1 MANKKTKR
9 DLFLEVREVVAGN
22 EELVAFID
30 HELELLNKKASTK
43 STKVNDEQVALMEKI
58 VNALNEIGRSV
69 TISELQKE
77 NAEMAEYSNQKLS
90 AMLKK
95 LVDNKQVTKIV
106 DKKKSYF
113 MVAETPEVE
122 GVSTSGSFPDI
133 SSSNLDSATK
143 KKKKIKYFSKN
154 Y

>member
-1 MANKKTKR
+1 MTNKKTKR

-22 EELVAFID
+22 EELVAFVD
-30 HELELLNKKASTK
+30 HELELLDKKASTK
-43 STKVNDEQVALMEKI
+43 STKVNDEQVSLMEKI
-58 VNALNEIGRSV
+58 VNVLNEIGRSV

-95 LVDNKQVTKIV
+95 LVDNKQVTKMV

-113 MVAETPEVE
+113 
-122 GVSTSGSFPDI
+122 
-133 SSSNLDSATK
+133 
-143 KKKKIKYFSKN
+143 KIAD
-154 Y
+154 

>member
-30 HELELLNKKASTK
+30 HELELLNKKTSTK
-43 STKVNDEQVALMEKI
+43 STKVNEEQVALMEKI
-58 VNALNEIGRSV
+58 VNALNEIDRSV

-95 LVDNKQVTKIV
+95 LVDNKQVTKMV

-113 MVAETPEVE
+113 TTAETPEVE
-122 GVSTSGSFPDI
+122 GE
-133 SSSNLDSATK
+133 
-143 KKKKIKYFSKN
+143 
-154 Y
+154 

>member
-1 MANKKTKR
+1 MANKKTKK

-43 STKVNDEQVALMEKI
+43 STKVNDEQVTLMEKI

-113 MVAETPEVE
+113 TTAETLEVE
-122 GVSTSGSFPDI
+122 GE
-133 SSSNLDSATK
+133 
-143 KKKKIKYFSKN
+143 
-154 Y
+154 

>member
-9 DLFLEVREVVAGN
+9 EFFGEIREIVKDN
-22 EELVAFID
+22 TELVAFID
-30 HELELLNKKASTK
+30 HELELLDKKTSAK
-43 STKVNDEQVALMEKI
+43 STKVNTEQIELMKKI
-58 VNALNEIGRSV
+58 VDALNEIGRSV

-95 LVDNKQVTKIV
+95 LVDNKQVTKMI

-122 GVSTSGSFPDI
+122 GE
-133 SSSNLDSATK
+133 
-143 KKKKIKYFSKN
+143 
-154 Y
+154 

>member
-1 MANKKTKR
+1 MANKKTKK

-22 EELVAFID
+22 EELVAFVD

-43 STKVNDEQVALMEKI
+43 STKVNEEQVALMGKI

-95 LVDNKQVTKIV
+95 LVDSKQVTKMV

-122 GVSTSGSFPDI
+122 GE
-133 SSSNLDSATK
+133 
-143 KKKKIKYFSKN
+143 
-154 Y
+154 

>member
-1 MANKKTKR
+1 MTNKKTKK

-95 LVDNKQVTKIV
+95 LVDNKQVTKMV

-122 GVSTSGSFPDI
+122 GE
-133 SSSNLDSATK
+133 
-143 KKKKIKYFSKN
+143 
-154 Y
+154 

>member
-1 MANKKTKR
+1 MTNKKTKK
-9 DLFLEVREVVAGN
+9 DLFFEVREVVAGS

-95 LVDNKQVTKIV
+95 LVDNKQVTKMV

-122 GVSTSGSFPDI
+122 GE
-133 SSSNLDSATK
+133 
-143 KKKKIKYFSKN
+143 
-154 Y
+154 

>member
-1 MANKKTKR
+1 MANKKTKK

-22 EELVAFID
+22 EELVAFVD

-43 STKVNDEQVALMEKI
+43 STKVNEEQVALMEKI

-122 GVSTSGSFPDI
+122 GE
-133 SSSNLDSATK
+133 
-143 KKKKIKYFSKN
+143 
-154 Y
+154 

>member
-1 MANKKTKR
+1 MVNKKTKR

-22 EELVAFID
+22 EELVAFVD
-30 HELELLNKKASTK
+30 HELELLDKKTSTK
-43 STKVNDEQVALMEKI
+43 STKVNEEQVALMEKI

-95 LVDNKQVTKIV
+95 LVDNRQVTKIV

-122 GVSTSGSFPDI
+122 G
-133 SSSNLDSATK
+133 
-143 KKKKIKYFSKN
+143 
-154 Y
+154 

>member
-9 DLFLEVREVVAGN
+9 EFFGEIKEIVKGN
-22 EELVAFID
+22 AELVAFID
-30 HELELLNKKASTK
+30 HELELLDKKTSAK
-43 STKVNDEQVALMEKI
+43 STKVNTEQVELMGKI
-58 VNALNEIGRSV
+58 VNALNKIGRSV

-122 GVSTSGSFPDI
+122 GE
-133 SSSNLDSATK
+133 
-143 KKKKIKYFSKN
+143 
-154 Y
+154 

>member
-1 MANKKTKR
+1 MYYGKQKNKKRFIFRNEVKR
-9 DLFLEVREVVAGN
+9 VNREKKDLFLEVREVVAGN

-113 MVAETPEVE
+113 TTTKTPEVE
-122 GVSTSGSFPDI
+122 GE
-133 SSSNLDSATK
+133 
-143 KKKKIKYFSKN
+143 
-154 Y
+154 

>member
-9 DLFLEVREVVAGN
+9 EFFGEIREIVKEN
-22 EELVAFID
+22 TELVAFID
-30 HELELLNKKASTK
+30 HELELLDKKTSAK
-43 STKVNDEQVALMEKI
+43 STKVNTEQVELMGKI
-58 VNALNEIGRSV
+58 VNALNKIGRSV

-95 LVDNKQVTKIV
+95 LVDNKQVTKMV

-113 MVAETPEVE
+113 MVAKTPEVE
-122 GVSTSGSFPDI
+122 GE
-133 SSSNLDSATK
+133 
-143 KKKKIKYFSKN
+143 
-154 Y
+154 

>member
-1 MANKKTKR
+1 MANKKTN
-9 DLFLEVREVVAGN
+9 REFFGEIKEIVKGN
-22 EELVAFID
+22 AELVAFID
-30 HELELLNKKASTK
+30 HELELLDKKSSAK
-43 STKVNDEQVALMEKI
+43 STKVNTEQVELMEKI

-95 LVDNKQVTKIV
+95 LVDNKQVTKMI

-122 GVSTSGSFPDI
+122 GE
-133 SSSNLDSATK
+133 
-143 KKKKIKYFSKN
+143 
-154 Y
+154 

>member
-9 DLFLEVREVVAGN
+9 EFFGEIKEIVKGN
-22 EELVAFID
+22 AELVAFID
-30 HELELLNKKASTK
+30 HELELLDKKTSAK
-43 STKVNDEQVALMEKI
+43 STKVNTEQVELMDKI
-58 VNALNEIGRSV
+58 VDALNEIGRSV

-122 GVSTSGSFPDI
+122 GE
-133 SSSNLDSATK
+133 
-143 KKKKIKYFSKN
+143 
-154 Y
+154 

>member
-9 DLFLEVREVVAGN
+9 EFFGEIKEIVKENA
-22 EELVAFID
+22 ELVAFID
-30 HELELLNKKASTK
+30 HELELLNKKTSAK
-43 STKVNDEQVALMEKI
+43 STKVNTEQVELMDKI

-95 LVDNKQVTKIV
+95 LVDNKQVTKMI

-122 GVSTSGSFPDI
+122 GE
-133 SSSNLDSATK
+133 
-143 KKKKIKYFSKN
+143 
-154 Y
+154 

>member
-1 MANKKTKR
+1 MANKKTKK

-22 EELVAFID
+22 EELVAFVD
-30 HELELLNKKASTK
+30 HELELLNKKTSTK
-43 STKVNDEQVALMEKI
+43 STKVNEEQVALMEKI
-58 VNALNEIGRSV
+58 VNALNEIDRSV

-95 LVDNKQVTKIV
+95 LVDNKQVTKMV

-113 MVAETPEVE
+113 TTAETPEVE
-122 GVSTSGSFPDI
+122 GE
-133 SSSNLDSATK
+133 
-143 KKKKIKYFSKN
+143 
-154 Y
+154 

>member
-9 DLFLEVREVVAGN
+9 EFFGEIKEIVKEN
-22 EELVAFID
+22 TELVEFID
-30 HELELLNKKASTK
+30 HELELLDKKTSAK
-43 STKVNDEQVALMEKI
+43 STKVNTEQVELMEKI

-95 LVDNKQVTKIV
+95 LVDNKQVTKMV

-122 GVSTSGSFPDI
+122 GE
-133 SSSNLDSATK
+133 
-143 KKKKIKYFSKN
+143 
-154 Y
+154 

>member
-9 DLFLEVREVVAGN
+9 EFFGEIREIVKEN
-22 EELVAFID
+22 TELVEFID
-30 HELELLNKKASTK
+30 HELELLDKKTSAK
-43 STKVNDEQVALMEKI
+43 STKVNTEQVELMRKI
-58 VNALNEIGRSV
+58 VNALNKIGRSV

-95 LVDNKQVTKIV
+95 LVDNKQVTKMV

-122 GVSTSGSFPDI
+122 GE
-133 SSSNLDSATK
+133 
-143 KKKKIKYFSKN
+143 
-154 Y
+154 

>member
-1 MANKKTKR
+1 MANKKTKK

-22 EELVAFID
+22 EELVAFVD
-30 HELELLNKKASTK
+30 HELELLDKKASTK
-43 STKVNDEQVALMEKI
+43 STKVNDEQIALMDKI
-58 VNALNEIGRSV
+58 INALNEIGRSV

-95 LVDNKQVTKIV
+95 LVDNKQVTKII

-113 MVAETPEVE
+113 TTAETPEVE
-122 GVSTSGSFPDI
+122 GE
-133 SSSNLDSATK
+133 
-143 KKKKIKYFSKN
+143 
-154 Y
+154 

>member
-1 MANKKTKR
+1 MVNKKTKR

-22 EELVAFID
+22 EELVAFVD
-30 HELELLNKKASTK
+30 HELELLDKKASTK

-58 VNALNEIGRSV
+58 VNVLNEIGRSV

-113 MVAETPEVE
+113 TTAETPEVE
-122 GVSTSGSFPDI
+122 GE
-133 SSSNLDSATK
+133 
-143 KKKKIKYFSKN
+143 
-154 Y
+154 

>member
-9 DLFLEVREVVAGN
+9 DLFSEVREVVAGN
-22 EELVAFID
+22 EELVAFVD
-30 HELELLNKKASTK
+30 HELELLNKKAGTK

-58 VNALNEIGRSV
+58 VNALNEIGRGV

-113 MVAETPEVE
+113 TTVETPEVE
-122 GVSTSGSFPDI
+122 GE
-133 SSSNLDSATK
+133 
-143 KKKKIKYFSKN
+143 
-154 Y
+154 

>member
-9 DLFLEVREVVAGN
+9 EFFGEIREIVKEN
-22 EELVAFID
+22 TELVAFID
-30 HELELLNKKASTK
+30 HELELLDKKTSAK
-43 STKVNDEQVALMEKI
+43 STKVNTEQVELMEKI
-58 VNALNEIGRSV
+58 VDALNEISRSV

-95 LVDNKQVTKIV
+95 LVDNKQVTKMV

-122 GVSTSGSFPDI
+122 GE
-133 SSSNLDSATK
+133 
-143 KKKKIKYFSKN
+143 
-154 Y
+154 

>member
-9 DLFLEVREVVAGN
+9 EFFGEIKEIVKGN
-22 EELVAFID
+22 AELVAFID
-30 HELELLNKKASTK
+30 HELELLDKKTSAK
-43 STKVNDEQVALMEKI
+43 STKVNTEQVELMGKI
-58 VNALNEIGRSV
+58 VNALNKIGRSV

-95 LVDNKQVTKIV
+95 LVDNKQVTKMI

-113 MVAETPEVE
+113 MIAETPEVE
-122 GVSTSGSFPDI
+122 GE
-133 SSSNLDSATK
+133 
-143 KKKKIKYFSKN
+143 
-154 Y
+154 

>member
-9 DLFLEVREVVAGN
+9 EFFGEIREIVKEN
-22 EELVAFID
+22 TELVEFID
-30 HELELLNKKASTK
+30 HELELLDKKTNAK
-43 STKVNDEQVALMEKI
+43 STKVNTEQVELMGKI
-58 VNALNEIGRSV
+58 VNALNKIGRSV

-95 LVDNKQVTKIV
+95 LVDNKQVTKMI

-122 GVSTSGSFPDI
+122 GE
-133 SSSNLDSATK
+133 
-143 KKKKIKYFSKN
+143 
-154 Y
+154 

>member
-9 DLFLEVREVVAGN
+9 EFFGEIREIVKEN
-22 EELVAFID
+22 TELVEFID
-30 HELELLNKKASTK
+30 HELELLDKKTSAK
-43 STKVNDEQVALMEKI
+43 STKVNTEQVELMDKI
-58 VNALNEIGRSV
+58 VNALDEIGRSV

-122 GVSTSGSFPDI
+122 GE
-133 SSSNLDSATK
+133 
-143 KKKKIKYFSKN
+143 
-154 Y
+154 

>member
-9 DLFLEVREVVAGN
+9 EFFGEIKEIVKGN
-22 EELVAFID
+22 AELVAFID
-30 HELELLNKKASTK
+30 HELELLDKKTSAK
-43 STKVNDEQVALMEKI
+43 STKVNTEQVELMEKI
-58 VNALNEIGRSV
+58 VDALNEIGRSV

-95 LVDNKQVTKIV
+95 LVDNKQVTKMI

-113 MVAETPEVE
+113 MIAETPEVE
-122 GVSTSGSFPDI
+122 GE
-133 SSSNLDSATK
+133 
-143 KKKKIKYFSKN
+143 
-154 Y
+154 

>member
-9 DLFLEVREVVAGN
+9 EFFGEIREIVKEN
-22 EELVAFID
+22 TELVEFID
-30 HELELLNKKASTK
+30 HELELLDKKTSAK
-43 STKVNDEQVALMEKI
+43 STKVNTEQVELMEKI
-58 VNALNEIGRSV
+58 VDALKEIGRSV

-95 LVDNKQVTKIV
+95 LVDNKQVTKMI

-122 GVSTSGSFPDI
+122 GE
-133 SSSNLDSATK
+133 
-143 KKKKIKYFSKN
+143 
-154 Y
+154 

>member
-9 DLFLEVREVVAGN
+9 EVFGEIKEIVNGN
-22 EELVAFID
+22 AELVAFID
-30 HELELLNKKASTK
+30 HELELLDKKTSAK
-43 STKVNDEQVALMEKI
+43 STKVNTEQVELMDKI

-77 NAEMAEYSNQKLS
+77 NTEMAEYSNQKLS

-95 LVDNKQVTKIV
+95 LVDNKQVTKMV

-113 MVAETPEVE
+113 MVAKTPEVE
-122 GVSTSGSFPDI
+122 GE
-133 SSSNLDSATK
+133 
-143 KKKKIKYFSKN
+143 
-154 Y
+154 

>member
-9 DLFLEVREVVAGN
+9 EFFGEIREIVKEN
-22 EELVAFID
+22 TELVEFID
-30 HELELLNKKASTK
+30 HELELLDKKTSAK
-43 STKVNDEQVALMEKI
+43 STKVNTEQVELMDKI
-58 VNALNEIGRSV
+58 VNALNKIGRSV

-95 LVDNKQVTKIV
+95 LVDNKQVTKMI

-122 GVSTSGSFPDI
+122 GE
-133 SSSNLDSATK
+133 
-143 KKKKIKYFSKN
+143 
-154 Y
+154 

>member
-1 MANKKTKR
+1 MTNKKTKK

-22 EELVAFID
+22 EELVAFVD
-30 HELELLNKKASTK
+30 HELELLDKKASTK
-43 STKVNDEQVALMEKI
+43 STKVNDEQVALMDKI
-58 VNALNEIGRSV
+58 VNVLNEIGRSV

-113 MVAETPEVE
+113 
-122 GVSTSGSFPDI
+122 
-133 SSSNLDSATK
+133 
-143 KKKKIKYFSKN
+143 KIAD
-154 Y
+154 

>member
-9 DLFLEVREVVAGN
+9 EFFGEIREIVKEN
-22 EELVAFID
+22 TELVAFID
-30 HELELLNKKASTK
+30 HELELLDKKTSAK
-43 STKVNDEQVALMEKI
+43 STKVNTEQVELMDKI

-95 LVDNKQVTKIV
+95 LVDNKQVTKMI

-122 GVSTSGSFPDI
+122 GE
-133 SSSNLDSATK
+133 
-143 KKKKIKYFSKN
+143 
-154 Y
+154 

>member
-9 DLFLEVREVVAGN
+9 EFFGEIREIVKEN
-22 EELVAFID
+22 TELVAFID
-30 HELELLNKKASTK
+30 HELELLDKKTNAK
-43 STKVNDEQVALMEKI
+43 STKVNTEQVELMDKI

-95 LVDNKQVTKIV
+95 LVDNKQVTKMI

-122 GVSTSGSFPDI
+122 GE
-133 SSSNLDSATK
+133 
-143 KKKKIKYFSKN
+143 
-154 Y
+154 

>member
-9 DLFLEVREVVAGN
+9 EFFGEIREIVKEN
-22 EELVAFID
+22 TELVAFID
-30 HELELLNKKASTK
+30 HELELLDKKTSAK
-43 STKVNDEQVALMEKI
+43 STKVNTEQVELMKKI
-58 VNALNEIGRSV
+58 VDALNEIGRSV

-95 LVDNKQVTKIV
+95 LVDNKQVTKMI

-122 GVSTSGSFPDI
+122 GE
-133 SSSNLDSATK
+133 
-143 KKKKIKYFSKN
+143 
-154 Y
+154 

>member
-22 EELVAFID
+22 EELVAFVD
-30 HELELLNKKASTK
+30 HELELLDKKASTK

-95 LVDNKQVTKIV
+95 LVDNKQVTKMV

-113 MVAETPEVE
+113 TTAETPEVE
-122 GVSTSGSFPDI
+122 GE
-133 SSSNLDSATK
+133 
-143 KKKKIKYFSKN
+143 
-154 Y
+154 